1 MFSLV
6 PPHEFDCT
14 RESSEDVFEDEH
26 DTHGD
31 NYDPNRTISE
41 IIDFRIKSLSIDLRV
56 MTDNDA
62 APLGKEICTV

>member
-14 RESSEDVFEDEH
+14 RESSEDVFVDEH
-26 DTHGD
+26 ESHGD
-31 NYDPNRTISE
+31 ITNPNRTISE
-41 IIDFRIKSLSIDLRV
+41 IIDFWIKSLSIDLRV

-62 APLGKEICTV
+62 APLGKENCTV